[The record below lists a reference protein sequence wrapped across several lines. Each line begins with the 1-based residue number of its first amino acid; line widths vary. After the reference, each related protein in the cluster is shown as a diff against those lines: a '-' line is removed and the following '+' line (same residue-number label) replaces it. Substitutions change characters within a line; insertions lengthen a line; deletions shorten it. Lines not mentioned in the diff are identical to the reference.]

1 MANLRDVVICYDR
14 TVRNVCSNSIIQF
27 EYGVKTRI
35 NPLRFFT
42 TGELVGVLAATTMS
56 NPAYKAVLD
65 SSPSSNSSWE
75 LMRKSCSVKS
85 TLRMI
90 LLIGVLFYTWMTVI
104 RRETERKQRKEMEYP
119 QGIKRMVIVGM
130 AERCIG
136 EWACFFLFIC
146 LFLMD
151 LLYTF
156 GGHFLFI
163 IIVITSLVFSNFLC
177 QRFHFQNFNFKIIF
191 QDSNINLISQSSNF
205 NLIFQKLPFF

>member
-1 MANLRDVVICYDR
+1 
-14 TVRNVCSNSIIQF
+14 
-27 EYGVKTRI
+27 
-35 NPLRFFT
+35 
-42 TGELVGVLAATTMS
+42 
-56 NPAYKAVLD
+56 
-65 SSPSSNSSWE
+65 
-75 LMRKSCSVKS
+75 
-85 TLRMI
+85 
-90 LLIGVLFYTWMTVI
+90 
-104 RRETERKQRKEMEYP
+104 MEYP

-163 IIVITSLVFSNFLC
+163 IIVITSLVFSDFLC
-177 QRFHFQNFNFKIIF
+177 QRFHFQNFNFKVIF

-205 NLIFQKLPFF
+205 NLIFQKLLFFFFTKNI